1 MKVSAILTLIAG
13 LVLGFF
19 IGQATRSTAPSP
31 SPSSGVAQRPGTT
44 PPARQRPPA
53 DSTVFRLPVEDSPIR
68 GPADALVTLV
78 EFSDYQCPFC
88 RQAHATV
95 TQVEKK
101 YSGKVRLVMKQFP
114 LVSLHPL
121 AMGASKAAVAA
132 GLQGRYWEM
141 HDRLFS
147 SPQLDPDTLERYAKE
162 IGVDVE
168 RWKRDQADPKVAA
181 IIQRD
186 MDLATNV
193 NVSGTPAFFVNGR
206 RLPGGA
212 APLDAFSSLID
223 EEIAKAE
230 AMVRAGVPASQV
242 YAKIQEKSVASAV
255 PPPVVKKVDTPA
267 DSPSFGPTMAKVT
280 IVEWSDFQCPYCARA
295 APVVEQIRQAYP
307 KDVRFVF
314 RHYPLPMHPDAP
326 MAARAGVAAQA
337 QGKFWQMHDWMYQHQ
352 RELDRASLEKAAGS
366 FGMDVT
372 KFKAALD
379 NPATESR
386 VQADAQAAQTV
397 GVSATPTFFVNGR
410 EHVGG
415 WPSFDALKTEIDK
428 EIARADKLLS
438 SGVKPADLYGRLVAD
453 SAGPSG
459 ARN

>member
-1 MKVSAILTLIAG
+1 MKVSAILTLVAG

-19 IGQATRSTAPSP
+19 VGRATSTGGSAPS
-31 SPSSGVAQRPGTT
+31 VAQRPTT
-44 PPARQRPPA
+44 PQSRPRLA
-53 DSTVFRLPVEDSPIR
+53 DSTVFRLPIEDSPVR

-78 EFSDYQCPFC
+78 EFSDYQCPYC

-95 TQVEKK
+95 SQVEKK
-101 YSGKVRLVMKQFP
+101 YAGKLRLVMKQFP
-114 LVSLHPL
+114 LPFHPQARPAAL
-121 AMGASKAAVAA
+121 AAIAA
-132 GLQGRYWEM
+132 GMQGRYWEM
-141 HDRLFS
+141 HDRLFA

-162 IGVDVE
+162 IGLDVA
-168 RWKRDQADPKVAA
+168 RWKRDQQDPKVAA

-212 APLDAFSSLID
+212 APLDAFTALID
-223 EEIAKAE
+223 EEMAKAE
-230 AMVRAGVPASQV
+230 LLVRQGTPAAQV
-242 YAKIQEKSVASAV
+242 YARIQEKAVASAI
-255 PPPVVKKVDTPA
+255 PPPVVKKVDAPA
-267 DSPSFGPTMAKVT
+267 DLPSFGPPMAKVT
-280 IVEWSDFQCPYCARA
+280 IVEWSDFQCPYCARS
-295 APVVEQIRQAYP
+295 APLVEQIRQAYP

-314 RHYPLPMHPDAP
+314 RNYPLPMHPDAP
-326 MAARAGVAAQA
+326 LAARAGVAAQA
-337 QGKFWQMHDWMYQHQ
+337 QGKFWQMHDWMYAHQH
-352 RELDRASLEKAAGS
+352 ELDRASLEKAAVS
-366 FGMDVT
+366 LGMDLG

-379 NPATESR
+379 SPATEAR
-386 VQADAQAAQTV
+386 VTADMQAAQGA

-415 WPSFDALKTEIDK
+415 MPFDSLKGEIDK

-453 SAGPSG
+453 AAGPSG

>member
-19 IGQATRSTAPSP
+19 IGQATRTTAPS
-31 SPSSGVAQRPGTT
+31 SPTTAQRPGT
-44 PPARQRPPA
+44 PPTRQRP
-53 DSTVFRLPVEDSPIR
+53 TVDATVYRLPVEDSPIR

-95 TQVEKK
+95 SQVEKK
-101 YSGKVRLVMKQFP
+101 YAGKVRLVMKQFP
-114 LVSLHPL
+114 LTSLHPQ
-121 AMGASKAAVAA
+121 AMGAAKAAVAA
-132 GLQGRYWEM
+132 GMQGRYWEM
-141 HDRLFS
+141 HDRLFA
-147 SPQLDPDTLERYAKE
+147 SPQLDPDTLEHYARE
-162 IGVDVE
+162 IGLDVD
-168 RWKRDQADPKVAA
+168 RWKHDQADAKVAA

-223 EEIAKAE
+223 EELAKAE
-230 AMVRAGVPASQV
+230 AMVRGGVPASQV

-267 DSPSFGPTMAKVT
+267 DSPSFGPAMAKVT

-295 APVVEQIRQAYP
+295 APMVEQIRQTYP
-307 KDVRFVF
+307 KEVRFVF

-352 RELDRASLEKAAGS
+352 RELNRDPLEKAAAS
-366 FGMDVT
+366 LGMDVA

-379 NPATESR
+379 NPATEAR

-397 GVSATPTFFVNGR
+397 SVSATPTFFVNGR

-415 WPSFDALKTEIDK
+415 WASFDSLKAEIDK
-428 EIARADKLLS
+428 EITRADKLLS

>member
-1 MKVSAILTLIAG
+1 MKVSAILTLLAG

-19 IGQATRSTAPSP
+19 IGQATRTTAPTSP
-31 SPSSGVAQRPGTT
+31 TLGQRPAVA
-44 PPARQRPPA
+44 PSRPRPPPDA
-53 DSTVFRLPVEDSPIR
+53 TVYRLPVEDSPAR
-68 GPADALVTLV
+68 GSADALVTLV
-78 EFSDYQCPFC
+78 EFSDYQCPYC
-88 RQAHATV
+88 RQANATV
-95 TQVEKK
+95 SQVEKK
-101 YSGKVRLVMKQFP
+101 YAGKLRLVMKQFP
-114 LVSLHPL
+114 LVSMHPQ
-121 AMGASKAAVAA
+121 AMPAARAAVAA
-132 GLQGRYWEM
+132 GMQGRYWEM

-147 SPQLDPDTLERYAKE
+147 SPQLDPDTLERYARE
-162 IGVDVE
+162 IGLDVD

-212 APLDAFSSLID
+212 APLDAFSSLVD
-223 EEIAKAE
+223 EELAKAE
-230 AMVRAGVPASQV
+230 ALVRGGVPAAQV

-255 PPPVVKKVDTPA
+255 PAPVVKKVDTPA

-295 APVVEQIRQAYP
+295 APVVDQLRKAYP

-314 RHYPLPMHPDAP
+314 RHFPLPMHADAP
-326 MAARAGVAAQA
+326 LAARAGVAAQA
-337 QGKFWQMHDWMYQHQ
+337 QGKFWQMHDWMYAHQ
-352 RELDRASLEKAAGS
+352 RELDRASLERAAAS
-366 FGMDVT
+366 LGMDLA
-372 KFKAALD
+372 KFRAALD
-379 NPATESR
+379 SAATESR

-415 WPSFDALKTEIDK
+415 WQTFDAVKAEIDR

>member
-1 MKVSAILTLIAG
+1 M
-13 LVLGFF
+13 
-19 IGQATRSTAPSP
+19 
-31 SPSSGVAQRPGTT
+31 
-44 PPARQRPPA
+44 
-53 DSTVFRLPVEDSPIR
+53 
-68 GPADALVTLV
+68 
-78 EFSDYQCPFC
+78 EFSDYQCPYC

-101 YSGKVRLVMKQFP
+101 YAGKIRLVMKQYP
-114 LVSLHPL
+114 LPFHPQARPAAL
-121 AMGASKAAVAA
+121 AAIAA
-132 GLQGRYWEM
+132 GMQGRYWEM
-141 HDRLFS
+141 HDRLFGS
-147 SPQLDPDTLERYAKE
+147 TQLDPETLERYAKE
-162 IGVDVE
+162 IGLDVE
-168 RWKRDQADPKVAA
+168 RWKRDQSDPKVAA

-223 EEIAKAE
+223 EELAKAE
-230 AMVRAGVPASQV
+230 AMVRQGVPASQV
-242 YAKIQEKSVASAV
+242 YARLQEKSVASAI
-255 PPPVVKKVDTPA
+255 PPPVIKKVDVPPDAAT
-267 DSPSFGPTMAKVT
+267 FGPAVAKVT
-280 IVEWSDFQCPYCARA
+280 IVEWSDFQCPFCARA
-295 APVVEQIRQAYP
+295 APLVEQIRQAYP

-326 MAARAGVAAQA
+326 TAARAGVAAQA
-337 QGKFWQMHDWMYQHQ
+337 QGKFWPMHDWMYAHQ
-352 RELDRASLEKAAGS
+352 RELDAASLEKAAGS
-366 FGMDVT
+366 LGLDVA
-372 KFKAALD
+372 KFRAAMAS
-379 NPATESR
+379 PATEAR
-386 VQADAQAAQTV
+386 VKADMQAAQAV

-415 WPSFDALKTEIDK
+415 MPFEQLKTEIDR

-453 SAGPSG
+453 AAGPSG

>member
-19 IGQATRSTAPSP
+19 IGQATRTTAPS
-31 SPSSGVAQRPGTT
+31 SPTTAQRPGT
-44 PPARQRPPA
+44 PPTRQRP
-53 DSTVFRLPVEDSPIR
+53 TVDATVYRLPVEDSPIR

-95 TQVEKK
+95 SQVEKK
-101 YSGKVRLVMKQFP
+101 YAGKLRLVMKQFP
-114 LVSLHPL
+114 LVSLHPQ
-121 AMGASKAAVAA
+121 AMGAAKAAVAA
-132 GLQGRYWEM
+132 GMQGRYWEM
-141 HDRLFS
+141 HDRLFA
-147 SPQLDPDTLERYAKE
+147 SPQLDPDTLERYARE
-162 IGVDVE
+162 IGLDVD

-223 EEIAKAE
+223 DELAKAE
-230 AMVRAGVPASQV
+230 ALVRSGVPASQV

-267 DSPSFGPTMAKVT
+267 DSPSFGPAMAKVT

-295 APVVEQIRQAYP
+295 APMVEQIRQAYP
-307 KDVRFVF
+307 KEVRFVF

-352 RELDRASLEKAAGS
+352 RELNRDSLEKASAS
-366 FGMDVT
+366 LGMDVV

-379 NPATESR
+379 NPATEAR
-386 VQADAQAAQTV
+386 VQTDSQSAQTV

-415 WPSFDALKTEIDK
+415 WASFDSLKAEIDK
-428 EIARADKLLS
+428 EISRADKLLS

>member
-1 MKVSAILTLIAG
+1 MKVSAILTLLAG

-19 IGQATRSTAPSP
+19 IGQATRSTAPS
-31 SPSSGVAQRPGTT
+31 SPTVAQRPGAA
-44 PPARQRPPA
+44 PSRQRPPPDA
-53 DSTVFRLPVEDSPIR
+53 TVYRLPVEDSPAR
-68 GPADALVTLV
+68 GSADALVTLV
-78 EFSDYQCPFC
+78 EFSDYQCPYC
-88 RQAHATV
+88 RQGHATV
-95 TQVEKK
+95 SQVEKK
-101 YSGKVRLVMKQFP
+101 YAGKIRLVMKQFP
-114 LVSLHPL
+114 LVSLHPQ
-121 AMGASKAAVAA
+121 AMPAAKAAVAA

-141 HDRLFS
+141 HDRLFA

-162 IGVDVE
+162 IGLDVD

-206 RLPGGA
+206 RLPVAPPRWTPSAASSTRSWPRPRPWSAGA
-212 APLDAFSSLID
+212 CRPRRCTRRSRRSRSPRRFRRRWSRRS
-223 EEIAKAE
+223 
-230 AMVRAGVPASQV
+230 MPRPTRRP
-242 YAKIQEKSVASAV
+242 SARRWRR
-255 PPPVVKKVDTPA
+255 
-267 DSPSFGPTMAKVT
+267 SPS
-280 IVEWSDFQCPYCARA
+280 WSGATSSART
-295 APVVEQIRQAYP
+295 APGRPRSSTRSARRTP

-314 RHYPLPMHPDAP
+314 RHFPLPMHPDAP
-326 MAARAGVAAQA
+326 LAARAAVAAQA
-337 QGKFWQMHDWMYQHQ
+337 QGKFWQMHDWMFAHQ
-352 RELDRASLEKAAGS
+352 RELDRASLEKAAAS
-366 FGMDVT
+366 LGMDLA
-372 KFKAALD
+372 KFRAALD
-379 NPATESR
+379 NAATESR

-415 WPSFDALKTEIDK
+415 WPTVDAVKAEIDK

>member
-1 MKVSAILTLIAG
+1 MKISHVLVLAAG

-19 IGQATRSTAPSP
+19 VGQATRTTAPSP
-31 SPSSGVAQRPGTT
+31 GVAQRPGPT
-44 PPARQRPPA
+44 PPTRQRPPP
-53 DSTVFRLPVEDSPIR
+53 DSTVFRLPLEDSPAR

-101 YSGKVRLVMKQFP
+101 YAGKVRVVMKQYP
-114 LVSLHPL
+114 LVSLHPQ
-121 AMGASKAAVAA
+121 AMAAAKAAIAA
-132 GLQGRYWEM
+132 GMQGRYWEM
-141 HDRLFS
+141 HDRLFGS
-147 SPQLDPDTLERYAKE
+147 SQLDPDTLERYAKE
-162 IGVDVE
+162 IGLDVD
-168 RWKRDQADPKVAA
+168 RWKRDQADSKVAA
-181 IIQRD
+181 TIQRD

-212 APLDAFSSLID
+212 APLDAFSSLVD
-223 EEIAKAE
+223 EELNKAE
-230 AMVRAGVPASQV
+230 AMVRQGVPASQV
-242 YAKIQEKSVASAV
+242 YAKIQERSVASAV
-255 PPPVVKKVDTPA
+255 PPPVVKKVEAPA
-267 DSPSFGPTMAKVT
+267 DAASFGPAMAKVT
-280 IVEWSDFQCPYCARA
+280 IVQWSDFQCPYCARS
-295 APVVEQIRQAYP
+295 APLVEQLRQAYP

-314 RHYPLPMHPDAP
+314 RHLPLPMHPDAP
-326 MAARAGVAAQA
+326 NAAKAGVAAQA
-337 QGKFWQMHDWMYQHQ
+337 QGKFWQMHDWMYAHQ
-352 RELDRASLEKAAGS
+352 RELDRASLEKAAAS
-366 FGMDVT
+366 FGMDLA
-372 KFKAALD
+372 KFKAVMD
-379 NPATESR
+379 NPSTDAR
-386 VQADAQAAQTV
+386 IKADMQAAQGV

-410 EHVGG
+410 ERVGG

>member
-1 MKVSAILTLIAG
+1 MKASAFLTLLVG
-13 LVLGFF
+13 LVVGIA
-19 IGQATRSTAPSP
+19 IGRATSSTAPTT
-31 SPSSGVAQRPGTT
+31 VAQRPGT
-44 PPARQRPPA
+44 PPARQRPAA
-53 DSTVFRLPVEDSPIR
+53 DTTVFRLPIEDSPVR
-68 GPADALVTLV
+68 GPADALVTVV

-88 RQAHATV
+88 RQASATV

-101 YSGKVRLVMKQFP
+101 YAGKVRLIMKQFP
-114 LVSLHPL
+114 LVSLHPQ
-121 AMGASKAAVAA
+121 AMPAARAAVAA
-132 GLQGRYWEM
+132 GMQGRYWEM
-141 HDRLFS
+141 HDRLFA
-147 SPQLDPDTLERYAKE
+147 SPQLDSDTLEHYARE
-162 IGVDVE
+162 VGLDVE
-168 RWKRDQADPKVAA
+168 RWKRDQNDPKVAA

-193 NVSGTPAFFVNGR
+193 NVTGTPAFFVNGR

-223 EEIAKAE
+223 EELAKAE
-230 AMVRAGVPASQV
+230 GMVRQGVPAAQV
-242 YAKIQEKSVASAV
+242 YAKLQEKAVASAV

-295 APVVEQIRQAYP
+295 APIVEQIRQAYP

-314 RHYPLPMHPDAP
+314 RHLPLPMHPDAP
-326 MAARAGVAAQA
+326 LAARAGVAAQA
-337 QGKFWQMHDWMYQHQ
+337 QGKFWQMHDWMYAHQHDLKEDQ
-352 RELDRASLEKAAGS
+352 LVKAAAS
-366 FGMDVT
+366 FGMDVAR
-372 KFKAALD
+372 FKAALAD
-379 NPATESR
+379 PATEAR
-386 VQADAQAAQTV
+386 VGADRQAASAV

-415 WPSFDALKTEIDK
+415 IPFEQLKVEIDR

>member
-19 IGQATRSTAPSP
+19 IGQATRSTAPS
-31 SPSSGVAQRPGTT
+31 SPTTAQRTGT
-44 PPARQRPPA
+44 PPARPRPPPDA
-53 DSTVFRLPVEDSPIR
+53 TVYRLPVEDSPIR

-95 TQVEKK
+95 SQVEKK
-101 YSGKVRLVMKQFP
+101 YP

-121 AMGASKAAVAA
+121 AMGAAKAAVAA
-132 GLQGRYWEM
+132 GMQGRYWEM
-141 HDRLFS
+141 HDRLFA
-147 SPQLDPDTLERYAKE
+147 SPQLDPDTLERYARE
-162 IGVDVE
+162 IGLDVD

-223 EEIAKAE
+223 EELAKAE
-230 AMVRAGVPASQV
+230 ALVRSGVPASQV
-242 YAKIQEKSVASAV
+242 YAKIQEKSVASAA

-280 IVEWSDFQCPYCARA
+280 IVEWSDFQCPYCSRA
-295 APVVEQIRQAYP
+295 APLVEQIRQTYP

-314 RHYPLPMHPDAP
+314 RHLPLPMHPNAP
-326 MAARAGVAAQA
+326 LAARAGVAAQA

-352 RELDRASLEKAAGS
+352 RELDRASLEKAAAS
-366 FGMDVT
+366 FGMDMA
-372 KFKAALD
+372 KFGAALD
-379 NPATESR
+379 NAATESR
-386 VQADAQAAQTV
+386 VQADVQAAQTV

-415 WPSFDALKTEIDK
+415 WASFDSLKAEIDK

>member
-1 MKVSAILTLIAG
+1 MHP
-13 LVLGFF
+13 
-19 IGQATRSTAPSP
+19 QAM
-31 SPSSGVAQRPGTT
+31 
-44 PPARQRPPA
+44 PAAR
-53 DSTVFRLPVEDSPIR
+53 
-68 GPADALVTLV
+68 
-78 EFSDYQCPFC
+78 
-88 RQAHATV
+88 
-95 TQVEKK
+95 
-101 YSGKVRLVMKQFP
+101 
-114 LVSLHPL
+114 
-121 AMGASKAAVAA
+121 AAVAA
-132 GLQGRYWEM
+132 GMQGRYWEM
-141 HDRLFS
+141 HDRLFA

-162 IGVDVE
+162 IGLDVD

-212 APLDAFSSLID
+212 APVEAFSSLVD
-223 EEIAKAE
+223 EELAKAE
-230 AMVRAGVPASQV
+230 ALVRGGVPASQV

-255 PPPVVKKVDTPA
+255 PAPVVKKVDAPA

-295 APVVEQIRQAYP
+295 APLVEQIRKAYP

-314 RHYPLPMHPDAP
+314 RHFPLPMHPDAP
-326 MAARAGVAAQA
+326 LAARAGVAAQA
-337 QGKFWQMHDWMYQHQ
+337 QGKFWQMHDWMYAHQ
-352 RELDRASLEKAAGS
+352 RELDRASLEKAAAS
-366 FGMDVT
+366 FGMDLA
-372 KFKAALD
+372 KFRAALD
-379 NPATESR
+379 NAATEAR
-386 VQADAQAAQTV
+386 VQADAQAAQSV
-397 GVSATPTFFVNGR
+397 QVSATPTFFVNGR

-415 WPSFDALKTEIDK
+415 WQTFDSLKTEIDK

>member
-1 MKVSAILTLIAG
+1 MKVSSILTLIAG
-13 LVLGFF
+13 LVVGFF
-19 IGQATRSTAPSP
+19 VGQATRSTAPSP
-31 SPSSGVAQRPGTT
+31 TTAQRPGQV
-44 PPARQRPPA
+44 PVRPRPPA
-53 DSTVFRLPVEDSPIR
+53 DATVYRLPLEDSPVR
-68 GPADALVTLV
+68 GSADALVTLV

-88 RQAHATV
+88 RQAHGTV
-95 TQVEKK
+95 SQVEKK
-101 YSGKVRLVMKQFP
+101 YAGKVRLVMKQFP
-114 LVSLHPL
+114 LVSMHPQ
-121 AMGASKAAVAA
+121 AMPAAKAAIAA
-132 GLQGRYWEM
+132 GMQGRYWEM
-141 HDRLFS
+141 HDRLFA
-147 SPQLDPDTLERYAKE
+147 SPQLDADTLERYARE
-162 IGVDVE
+162 IGLDVE
-168 RWKRDQADPKVAA
+168 RWKRDQSDPKVAA
-181 IIQRD
+181 TIQRD

-223 EEIAKAE
+223 EELAKAE
-230 AMVRAGVPASQV
+230 ALVRQGVPAAQV
-242 YAKIQEKSVASAV
+242 YSKIQEKSVASAI
-255 PPPVVKKVDTPA
+255 PPPVIKKVDTPA

-280 IVEWSDFQCPYCARA
+280 IVEWSDFQCPYCSRA
-295 APVVEQIRQAYP
+295 APLVEQIRQTYP

-337 QGKFWQMHDWMYQHQ
+337 QGKFWQMHDWMYAHQ
-352 RELDRASLEKAAGS
+352 RELDRASLEKAAAS
-366 FGMDVT
+366 LGMDVA

-379 NPATESR
+379 SPATEAR
-386 VQADAQAAQTV
+386 VQADMQAAQGV
-397 GVSATPTFFVNGR
+397 GVSATPTFFMNGR

-415 WPSFDALKTEIDK
+415 WPSIESVKAEIDK

>member
-1 MKVSAILTLIAG
+1 MKISHVLVLAAG

-19 IGQATRSTAPSP
+19 VGQATRTTA
-31 SPSSGVAQRPGTT
+31 PSSGVAQRPGPT
-44 PPARQRPPA
+44 PPTRQRPPP
-53 DSTVFRLPVEDSPIR
+53 DSTVFRLPVEDSPAR

-88 RQAHATV
+88 RQAHVTV

-101 YSGKVRLVMKQFP
+101 YAGKVRVVMKQFP
-114 LVSLHPL
+114 LVSMHPQ
-121 AMGASKAAVAA
+121 AMAAAKAAIAA
-132 GLQGRYWEM
+132 GMQGRYWEM
-141 HDRLFS
+141 HDRLFGS
-147 SPQLDPDTLERYAKE
+147 SQFDPDTLERYAKE
-162 IGVDVE
+162 IGLDVD
-168 RWKRDQADPKVAA
+168 RWKRDQADPKLAA
-181 IIQRD
+181 IVQRD

-223 EEIAKAE
+223 EELNKAE
-230 AMVRAGVPASQV
+230 AMVRQGVPAAQV

-255 PPPVVKKVDTPA
+255 PPPVVKKVEAPA
-267 DSPSFGPTMAKVT
+267 DAASFGPAMAKVT
-280 IVEWSDFQCPYCARA
+280 IVQWSDFQCPYCARA
-295 APVVEQIRQAYP
+295 APVVEQLRQAYP

-314 RHYPLPMHPDAP
+314 RHFPLPMHPDAP
-326 MAARAGVAAQA
+326 NAAKAGVAAQA
-337 QGKFWQMHDWMYQHQ
+337 QGKFWQMHDWMYAHQ
-352 RELDRASLEKAAGS
+352 RELDRASLEKAAAS
-366 FGMDVT
+366 FGMDSA
-372 KFKAALD
+372 KFKAVMD
-379 NPATESR
+379 NPATDAR
-386 VQADAQAAQTV
+386 IKADMQAAQGV

-410 EHVGG
+410 ERVGG
-415 WPSFDALKTEIDK
+415 WPSFDALKAEIDK

>member
-1 MKVSAILTLIAG
+1 MKVSHVLVLAAG

-19 IGQATRSTAPSP
+19 VGKATRDTT
-31 SPSSGVAQRPGTT
+31 PSSAVAQRPGTT
-44 PPARQRPPA
+44 PPPTRPRPPA
-53 DSTVFRLPVEDSPIR
+53 DSTVYRLPVEDSPVR
-68 GPADALVTLV
+68 GPADALVTLM

-88 RQAHATV
+88 QRAHATV

-101 YSGKVRLVMKQFP
+101 YAGKVRVVMKQFP
-114 LVSLHPL
+114 LVSMHPQ
-121 AMGASKAAVAA
+121 AMPAAKAAIAA
-132 GLQGRYWEM
+132 GMQGRYWEM
-141 HDRLFS
+141 HDRLFGS
-147 SPQLDPDTLERYAKE
+147 TQLDPATLERYAKE
-162 IGVDVE
+162 IGLDVE
-168 RWKRDQADPKVAA
+168 KWKRDQADPKVAA

-212 APLDAFSSLID
+212 APLDAFTSLVD
-223 EEIAKAE
+223 EELSKAE
-230 AMVRAGVPASQV
+230 AMVRQGIPAAQV

-255 PPPVVKKVDTPA
+255 PPPVVKNVEVPTDA
-267 DSPSFGPTMAKVT
+267 AAFGPAMAKVT
-280 IVEWSDFQCPYCARA
+280 IVQWSDFQCPYCARA
-295 APVVEQIRQAYP
+295 APQVEQLRQAYP

-314 RHYPLPMHPDAP
+314 RHLPLPMHPDAP
-326 MAARAGVAAQA
+326 TAAKAAVAAQA
-337 QGKFWQMHDWMYQHQ
+337 QGKFWQMHDWMYAHQ
-352 RELDRASLEKAAGS
+352 RELDRASLEKAAAS
-366 FGMDVT
+366 FGMDLA
-372 KFKAALD
+372 KFKAVMD
-379 NPATESR
+379 NPATDAR
-386 VQADAQAAQTV
+386 IKADMQAAQGV

-410 EHVGG
+410 ERVGG
-415 WPSFDALKTEIDK
+415 WQSFDALKAEVDK

>member
-1 MKVSAILTLIAG
+1 
-13 LVLGFF
+13 
-19 IGQATRSTAPSP
+19 
-31 SPSSGVAQRPGTT
+31 
-44 PPARQRPPA
+44 
-53 DSTVFRLPVEDSPIR
+53 
-68 GPADALVTLV
+68 
-78 EFSDYQCPFC
+78 
-88 RQAHATV
+88 
-95 TQVEKK
+95 
-101 YSGKVRLVMKQFP
+101 VRLVMKQFP
-114 LVSLHPL
+114 LVSMHPQ

-132 GLQGRYWEM
+132 GLQGRYWDM

-147 SPQLDPDTLERYAKE
+147 SPQLDAETLERYAKE
-162 IGVDVE
+162 IGLDVD

-186 MDLATNV
+186 MDLAANV
-193 NVSGTPAFFVNGR
+193 NLSGTPAFFVNGR

-223 EEIAKAE
+223 EELAKAE
-230 AMVRAGVPASQV
+230 ALVRSGVPASQV
-242 YAKIQEKSVASAV
+242 YAKIQEKAVSSAA

-280 IVEWSDFQCPYCARA
+280 IVEWSDFQCPYCSKA
-295 APVVEQIRQAYP
+295 APLVEQLRQAYP

-314 RHYPLPMHPDAP
+314 RHLPLPMHPNAP
-326 MAARAGVAAQA
+326 LAARAGVAAQA
-337 QGKFWQMHDWMYQHQ
+337 QGKFWPMHDWMYQHQ
-352 RELDRASLEKAAGS
+352 RELDRASLEKAASS
-366 FGMDVT
+366 FGMDMA
-372 KFKAALD
+372 KFSSALD
-379 NPATESR
+379 TAATESR
-386 VQADAQAAQTV
+386 VQADVQAASTA

-415 WPSFDALKTEIDK
+415 WASFESLKAEIDK

>member
-1 MKVSAILTLIAG
+1 
-13 LVLGFF
+13 
-19 IGQATRSTAPSP
+19 
-31 SPSSGVAQRPGTT
+31 
-44 PPARQRPPA
+44 
-53 DSTVFRLPVEDSPIR
+53 
-68 GPADALVTLV
+68 
-78 EFSDYQCPFC
+78 
-88 RQAHATV
+88 
-95 TQVEKK
+95 
-101 YSGKVRLVMKQFP
+101 MKQFP
-114 LVSLHPL
+114 LVSLHPQ
-121 AMGASKAAVAA
+121 AMPAARAAVAA

-141 HDRLFS
+141 HDRLFA

-162 IGVDVE
+162 IGLDVD
-168 RWKRDQADPKVAA
+168 RWKRDQSDPRVAA

-212 APLDAFSSLID
+212 APLEAFSSLVD
-223 EEIAKAE
+223 EELAKAE
-230 AMVRAGVPASQV
+230 ALVRGGVPAGQV

-280 IVEWSDFQCPYCARA
+280 IVEWSDFQCPYCSRA
-295 APVVEQIRQAYP
+295 APVVDQIRKAYP

-314 RHYPLPMHPDAP
+314 RHFPLPMHPDAP
-326 MAARAGVAAQA
+326 LAARAGVAAQA
-337 QGKFWQMHDWMYQHQ
+337 QGKFWQMHDWMYAHQ
-352 RELDRASLEKAAGS
+352 RELDRASLEKAAARWEWTWRSSGRRS
-366 FGMDVT
+366 T
-372 KFKAALD
+372 TRR
-379 NPATESR
+379 PSPE

-415 WPSFDALKTEIDK
+415 WPTFDAVKAEIDK

>member
-1 MKVSAILTLIAG
+1 MKVSAILTLFAG

-19 IGQATRSTAPSP
+19 IGQATRTTAPST
-31 SPSSGVAQRPGTT
+31 AQRPVTT
-44 PPARQRPPA
+44 PTRPRPTA
-53 DSTVFRLPVEDSPIR
+53 DATVFRLPVEDSPVR

-101 YSGKVRLVMKQFP
+101 YGGKVRLVMKQFP
-114 LVSLHPL
+114 LVSLHPQ
-121 AMGASKAAVAA
+121 AMGAGRAAVAA

-141 HDRLFS
+141 HDRLFA
-147 SPQLDPDTLERYAKE
+147 SPQLDADTLERYAKE
-162 IGVDVE
+162 IGLDVE
-168 RWKRDQADPKVAA
+168 RWKRDQNDPKVAA

-212 APLDAFSSLID
+212 APLDAFSALID

-230 AMVRAGVPASQV
+230 GLVRQGIPAAQV
-242 YAKIQEKSVASAV
+242 YAKIQEKSVASAI
-255 PPPVVKKVDTPA
+255 PPPVVKKVEVPA
-267 DSPSFGPTMAKVT
+267 DAPSFGPAVAKVT
-280 IVEWSDFQCPYCARA
+280 IVEWSDFQCPFCSRA
-295 APVVEQIRQAYP
+295 APLVEQLRQTYP

-314 RHYPLPMHPDAP
+314 QHLPLPMHPDAP
-326 MAARAGVAAQA
+326 LAAKAGVAAQA
-337 QGKFWQMHDWMYQHQ
+337 QGKFWQMHDWMYAHQ
-352 RELDRASLEKAAGS
+352 RELDRASLEKAAAS
-366 FGMDVT
+366 FGMDLA
-372 KFKAALD
+372 KFRAALD
-379 NPATESR
+379 SPATEAK
-386 VQADAQAAQTV
+386 VAADKQAASAV
-397 GVSATPTFFVNGR
+397 GVQATPTFFVNGR

-415 WPSFDALKTEIDK
+415 WPAFDQLKAEIDK

-438 SGVKPADLYGRLVAD
+438 AGVKPADLYGRLVAD
-453 SAGPSG
+453 AAGPSG